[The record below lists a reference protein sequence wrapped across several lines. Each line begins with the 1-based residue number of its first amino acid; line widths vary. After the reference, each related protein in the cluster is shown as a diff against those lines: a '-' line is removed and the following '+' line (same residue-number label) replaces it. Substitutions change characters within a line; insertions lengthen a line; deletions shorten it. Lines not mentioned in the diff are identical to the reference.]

1 MNETFAG
8 CLRKFKSHSK
18 ELGQPARRFGTF
30 KCSDKVEEGAFFYG
44 NGGFI
49 MLGESLNHVVLVVF
63 FEMYYHQNVIRKSY
77 VPVDKFI
84 VGKEMEITMDIKPR
98 SIDGILMSVQTSKKN
113 LLILE
118 MKNGTMSFT
127 VDLGKGPISASFTPA
142 SPYFLCDGLWHSIK
156 G

>member
-1 MNETFAG
+1 MNETFSG

-18 ELGQPARRFGTF
+18 DLGQPVRRFGTS
-30 KCSDKVEEGAFFYG
+30 KCSDKVEDGAFFYG
-44 NGGFI
+44 SGGYI
-49 MLGESLNHVVLVVF
+49 MLGELLNHAVLVVF
-63 FEMYYHQNVIRKSY
+63 LIYYRNVVRKSCIS
-77 VPVDKFI
+77 VEKFT